1 MPSENVVN
9 RLVDIFKWV
18 ADICDGG
25 GGNPQDLRGLNK
37 AYEKH
42 MKNPE
47 FAEFYGK
54 LVDEHHKEVFGG

>member
-25 GGNPQDLRGLNK
+25 DVKDLPGLKK

>member
-25 GGNPQDLRGLNK
+25 CGPKELKSLNK
-37 AYEKH
+37 AYNNH
-42 MKNPE
+42 MRNAE

-54 LVDEHHKEVFGG
+54 LVDENHEEDFCE